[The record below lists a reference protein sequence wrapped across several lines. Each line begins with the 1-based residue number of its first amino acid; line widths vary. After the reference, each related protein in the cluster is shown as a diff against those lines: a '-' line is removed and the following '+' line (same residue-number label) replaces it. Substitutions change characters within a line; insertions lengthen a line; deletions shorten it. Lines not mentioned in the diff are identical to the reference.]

1 MEQNTGLKIFLIAA
15 ALATV
20 SIGGYLLYKNISETG
35 STAAAKKNRKLIF
48 HR

>member
-20 SIGGYLLYKNISETG
+20 GGYLLYKNISETG